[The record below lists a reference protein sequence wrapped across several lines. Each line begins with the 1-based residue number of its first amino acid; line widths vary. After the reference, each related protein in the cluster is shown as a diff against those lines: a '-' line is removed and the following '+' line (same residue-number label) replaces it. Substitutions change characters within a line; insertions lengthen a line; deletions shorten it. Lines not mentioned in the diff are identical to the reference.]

1 MLINTQCPLV
11 TQITQ
16 QRVISP
22 YATSHPALS
31 MINTQM
37 WLFSMLLNFLWPL
50 YHLENIL
57 TGFSTLRENT
67 HARQCDLLQMPWEG
81 PCLRHTECPY
91 HKFILLR
98 AVLSNAD
105 GLTGRSSNTS
115 RCPFAALHQ
124 GLLLQIK
131 RDALSH
137 FHISERSVSLFFL
150 EKEDKGFFLQLPQN
164 SPVSSMFFN
173 HFSQLPL

>member
-16 QRVISP
+16 HSVISP

-31 MINTQM
+31 RINAQT
-37 WLFSMLLNFLWPL
+37 WLFSLLLNVLWPL
-50 YHLENIL
+50 YHLESIL
-57 TGFSTLRENT
+57 TGFSTLRQNT
-67 HARQCDLLQMPWEG
+67 HARQGDLLQMPWED
-81 PCLRHTECPY
+81 PCLRHIECPY

-98 AVLSNAD
+98 AVLTVLSNAD

-115 RCPFAALHQ
+115 RWPFAALHQ

-131 RDALSH
+131 RDALRH
-137 FHISERSVSLFFL
+137 FHVSERSVSLFFL
-150 EKEDKGFFLQLPQN
+150 EKEDKGCF
-164 SPVSSMFFN
+164 SSAAPEFPCLFTV
-173 HFSQLPL
+173 L